1 LYRFEDEN
9 VLWLAEHFL
18 LDTGETRGGCLSVK
32 QQMEVFLRHVGD
44 PGFQSGVAE
53 DKGIHQS
60 TVCKTFSKVLKQI
73 VAKANLWIKF
83 PSTLADI
90 RISQQ
95 LWQENFEMPGAIG
108 ALDCTHVKIWK
119 PGGRRAYGDEYINRK
134 GVASINVQASCDAQE
149 RFTSIDANW
158 PGSVHDS
165 RIWKN
170 SDVGRLMANSRGDGH
185 LLGDEGYGVAPW
197 LMTPYG
203 NPVQPHERTF
213 NRIHKKER
221 AVIERCFGQQKKR
234 FPILQ
239 GQVRLR
245 IQKVPSVVVA
255 CCVLHN
261 AAKYL
266 NDRQTCLP

>member
-1 LYRFEDEN
+1 
-9 VLWLAEHFL
+9 
-18 LDTGETRGGCLSVK
+18 
-32 QQMEVFLRHVGD
+32 
-44 PGFQSGVAE
+44 
-53 DKGIHQS
+53 
-60 TVCKTFSKVLKQI
+60 
-73 VAKANLWIKF
+73 
-83 PSTLADI
+83 
-90 RISQQ
+90 
-95 LWQENFEMPGAIG
+95 MPGAIG
-108 ALDCTHVKIWK
+108 ALDCTHVKICK
-119 PGGRRAYGDEYINRK
+119 PGGRRGYGDEYINRK

-170 SDVGRLMANSRGDGH
+170 SDVGRFVTKTLGDGH
-185 LLGDEGYGVAPW
+185 LLGDEGYGIAPW

-221 AVIERCFGQQKKR
+221 AVIERCFGQLKKR
-234 FPILQ
+234 FPILL

-245 IQKVPSVVVA
+245 IPKVPSVVVA

-266 NDRQTCLP
+266 NDRDDDFIDAQDDDDEEGDEDDDDADLRIRHRGQERRRAISEILHDGNQN